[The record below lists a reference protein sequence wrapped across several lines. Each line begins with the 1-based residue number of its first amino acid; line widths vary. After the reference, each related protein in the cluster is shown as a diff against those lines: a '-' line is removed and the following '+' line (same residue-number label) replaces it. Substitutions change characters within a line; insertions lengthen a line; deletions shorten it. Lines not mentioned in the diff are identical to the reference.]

1 MKRLLVLLL
10 LCVLPLVGCAK
21 KADTRIWWGANDHCS
36 VRLMLMEDS
45 DGFLPFDSRD
55 FYWERNDWTDAI
67 NLNRLD
73 GGEYRDGTW
82 TQKGDRLTLRFSD
95 GDVIT
100 GLFKDQNILL
110 NLDGDFLL
118 RYVD

>member
-10 LCVLPLVGCAK
+10 LCVLPLAGCAK
-21 KADTRIWWGANDHCS
+21 KTGTRIWWGANENFS

-45 DGFLPFDSRD
+45 DGILPFDSRE
-55 FYWERNDWTDAI
+55 FYWERNDMHPID
-67 NLNRLD
+67 LNRLD
-73 GGEYRDGTW
+73 GGEYRGGTW
-82 TQKGDRLTLRFSD
+82 AQKGDRLTLRFSD

-100 GLFKDQNILL
+100 GLFKDQDIVL
-110 NLDGDFLL
+110 NMDGGILL

>member
-1 MKRLLVLLL
+1 MKRLLGLLL
-10 LCVLPLVGCAK
+10 LCVLLLAGCAK
-21 KADTRIWWGANDHCS
+21 KADTRIWWGANENCS

-45 DGFLPFDSRD
+45 DGILPFDSRE
-55 FYWERNDWTDAI
+55 FYWERNDRTGAI
-67 NLNRLD
+67 DLNRLD
-73 GGEYRDGTW
+73 GGEYRGGNW

-100 GLFKDQNILL
+100 GLFKDQDILL
-110 NLDGDFLL
+110 NMDGDFLL